1 MKEGLTAVSLRIHEG
16 KFHQVKRMFEV
27 LGCKVVYLKRMT
39 MGPLVLD
46 PSLKPGEYRALKEE
60 ELKALERKINEKERT
75 HILDGISAVLFDLDG
90 TLVDSMWMWEA
101 IDVEYLGRY
110 GLECPSDLQK
120 AIEGMSFSETA
131 VYFKERFNLPDSIE
145 EIKQAWVEMSL
156 EKYQKE
162 VPVKPG
168 VREFLEEISIRA
180 LKQVLLPA
188 TEGKW

>member
-120 AIEGMSFSETA
+120 P
-131 VYFKERFNLPDSIE
+131 L
-145 EIKQAWVEMSL
+145 
-156 EKYQKE
+156 
-162 VPVKPG
+162 
-168 VREFLEEISIRA
+168 RE
-180 LKQVLLPA
+180 
-188 TEGKW
+188 

>member
-1 MKEGLTAVSLRIHEG
+1 
-16 KFHQVKRMFEV
+16 MFEV

-120 AIEGMSFSETA
+120 P
-131 VYFKERFNLPDSIE
+131 L
-145 EIKQAWVEMSL
+145 
-156 EKYQKE
+156 
-162 VPVKPG
+162 
-168 VREFLEEISIRA
+168 RE
-180 LKQVLLPA
+180 
-188 TEGKW
+188 